1 MLTPE
6 EVREIL
12 LPVDVDDLIAHGV
25 DSESDTLEEG
35 FYTDANGIY
44 HYQRVMDKETGMPF
58 NGLMI
63 HFSEDD
69 PDRIEGYSQMKE
81 GYPLDDVK
89 FYLSGALYLYE
100 RHDESEHYMYF
111 WHENGALES
120 VLVWHR
126 RDNRD
131 YARRRH
137 YDETGRLICQ
147 YVGCEIN
154 ATYKPDAADSP
165 FEFTFHENGEF
176 RTVTCKAPT
185 TEDFYTGIKLDP
197 DGYPVHIAVNPH
209 FSEKPLGETLKAYRS
224 IHTFDEK
231 IYRFQDGV
239 FQHDEHTI
247 KKWCSVNGFVLFR
260 DSKHGDK
267 ILDYS
272 YGKQCGHQRVYYPSG
287 QIQESY
293 CIDSHGEYRH
303 HIHWYPN
310 GIMREAI
317 VYSHY
322 DVMLR
327 VTFDDKGNQRSC
339 QLYPDVF
346 KKVYK
351 KRNY

>member
-6 EVREIL
+6 EVRELL
-12 LPVDVDDLIAHGV
+12 LPVDPDYLIEHGI
-25 DSESDTLEEG
+25 DSESDALEEG
-35 FYTDANGIY
+35 FYTDENGMY
-44 HYQRVMDKETGMPF
+44 HYQRVMDKATFTPF

-147 YVGCEIN
+147 YVGCEMN
-154 ATYKPDAADSP
+154 ANYEPDAADSP
-165 FEFTFHENGEF
+165 FDFTFHENGEF
-176 RTVTCKAPT
+176 RTITKKAPT
-185 TEDFYTGIKLDP
+185 PEDFYTGIELDP
-197 DGYPVHIAVNPH
+197 DGYPVRISVNPH
-209 FSEKPLGETLKAYRS
+209 YIEASLDKQLNWYRAS
-224 IHTFDEK
+224 TKTFNDK
-231 IYRFQDGV
+231 TFRLQDGSLEYLESR
-239 FQHDEHTI
+239 D
-247 KKWCSVNGFVLFR
+247 KKWYSVNCHVLFR
-260 DSKHGDK
+260 DGMHGYRL
-267 ILDYS
+267 LDYR
-272 YGKQCGHQRVYYPSG
+272 YGILYGPQSVFYPSG
-287 QIQESY
+287 QIQEY
-293 CIDSHGEYRH
+293 YGIDSKGEYRH
-303 HIHWYPN
+303 HVHWYPN

-322 DVMLR
+322 DVMLH
-327 VTFDDKGNQRSC
+327 VTFDGKGNQLSC
-339 QLYPDVF
+339 QLYSDVF

-351 KRNY
+351 K